1 MKNKLLELV
10 IVVIFLSLLITPN
23 IITAEI
29 LEALKV
35 FINTLFPSI
44 FPFFLVSDLLISYN
58 FPNTLNK
65 YLKEV
70 TKKIFHV
77 EGASSF
83 VIIMSMLS
91 GFPSGAK
98 YIKTLL
104 DKNLINIDEA
114 NYLIIF
120 THFANPL
127 FVLTVTKGLFKNTQL
142 SYIILICMY
151 LSNLI
156 LGFIIRPKQ
165 VKSNKKSLE
174 TLKIP
179 NFSTNLTSS
188 IISSLKLLAIILGN
202 TCFFYIVTGLIMKLF
217 HHNQL
222 ITILINGFFDI
233 TRGITSLTNLSGF
246 ITLKAILILTF
257 LAFGGIN
264 INMQVA
270 SIISNSNIKYSNFL
284 IGRICQCAISI
295 TLFSIITK
303 CIVVIWYVGSIN
315 I

>member
-1 MKNKLLELV
+1 MKNKLLELL

-23 IITAEI
+23 IITTEI

-217 HHNQL
+217 YHNQL

-246 ITLKAILILTF
+246 TILKSILILTF

-284 IGRICQCAISI
+284 IGRLCQCAISI
-295 TLFSIITK
+295 TLFLIITK
-303 CIVVIWYVGSIN
+303 CIVVI
-315 I
+315 

>member
-303 CIVVIWYVGSIN
+303 CIVVI
-315 I
+315 

>member
-1 MKNKLLELV
+1 MKNKLLEVV

-23 IITAEI
+23 IITTEI

-44 FPFFLVSDLLISYN
+44 FPFFLASDLLISYN
-58 FPNTLNK
+58 FPITLNK
-65 YLKEV
+65 YLKQV
-70 TKKIFHV
+70 TKRIFHV

-98 YIKTLL
+98 YIRTLL

-114 NYLIIF
+114 NYLITF

-127 FVLTVTKGLFKNTQL
+127 FVLTVTKGIFKDIKL

-156 LGFIIRPKQ
+156 LGFIIRPKNMQ
-165 VKSNKKSLE
+165 NNKKSLVP
-174 TLKIP
+174 LKIP

-188 IISSLKLLAIILGN
+188 IISSFKLLAIILGN

-222 ITILINGFFDI
+222 VTILINGFFDI

-246 ITLKAILILTF
+246 ITLKSILILTF

-284 IGRICQCAISI
+284 IGRICQCALSIAIFITIS
-295 TLFSIITK
+295 K
-303 CIVVIWYVGSIN
+303 CIVIV
-315 I
+315 

>member
-1 MKNKLLELV
+1 MKNKLLEVV

-23 IITAEI
+23 IITTEI

-58 FPNTLNK
+58 FPITLNK
-65 YLKEV
+65 YLKGV
-70 TKKIFHV
+70 TKRIFHI

-114 NYLIIF
+114 NYLITF

-127 FVLTVTKGLFKNTQL
+127 FVLTVTKGIFKDIKL

-156 LGFIIRPKQ
+156 LGFIIRPKNMQ
-165 VKSNKKSLE
+165 NNKKSLVP
-174 TLKIP
+174 LKIP

-188 IISSLKLLAIILGN
+188 IISSFKLLAIILGN

-222 ITILINGFFDI
+222 VTILINGFFDI

-246 ITLKAILILTF
+246 ITLKSILILTF

-284 IGRICQCAISI
+284 IGRICQCALSIAIFITIS
-295 TLFSIITK
+295 K
-303 CIVVIWYVGSIN
+303 CIIIV
-315 I
+315 

>member
-1 MKNKLLELV
+1 MKNKLLELL

-23 IITAEI
+23 IITTEI

-58 FPNTLNK
+58 FPITLNK

-70 TKKIFHV
+70 TKRIFHV

-114 NYLIIF
+114 NYLITF

-246 ITLKAILILTF
+246 TILKSILILTF

-295 TLFSIITK
+295 TLFFIITK
-303 CIVVIWYVGSIN
+303 CIVVI
-315 I
+315 

>member
-23 IITAEI
+23 IITTEI

-58 FPNTLNK
+58 FPNTLNR

-246 ITLKAILILTF
+246 TILKSILILTF

-295 TLFSIITK
+295 TLFFIITK
-303 CIVVIWYVGSIN
+303 CIVVI
-315 I
+315 

>member
-1 MKNKLLELV
+1 MKNKLLEIV

-23 IITAEI
+23 IITTEI

-58 FPNTLNK
+58 FPITLNK
-65 YLKEV
+65 YLKQV
-70 TKKIFHV
+70 TKRIFHV

-98 YIKTLL
+98 YIRTLL

-114 NYLIIF
+114 NYLITF

-127 FVLTVTKGLFKNTQL
+127 FVLTVTKGIFKDIKL

-156 LGFIIRPKQ
+156 LGFIIRPKNMQ
-165 VKSNKKSLE
+165 NNKKSLVP
-174 TLKIP
+174 LKIP

-188 IISSLKLLAIILGN
+188 IISSFKLLAIILGN

-222 ITILINGFFDI
+222 VTILINGFFDI

-246 ITLKAILILTF
+246 ITLKSILILTF

-284 IGRICQCAISI
+284 IGRICQCALSIAIFITIS
-295 TLFSIITK
+295 K
-303 CIVVIWYVGSIN
+303 CIVIV
-315 I
+315 

>member
-23 IITAEI
+23 IITTEI

-179 NFSTNLTSS
+179 NFSTNLTFS

-246 ITLKAILILTF
+246 TILKSILILTF

-295 TLFSIITK
+295 TLFLIITK

>member
-23 IITAEI
+23 IITTEI

-217 HHNQL
+217 YHNQL

-246 ITLKAILILTF
+246 TILKSILILTF

-284 IGRICQCAISI
+284 IGRLCQCAISI
-295 TLFSIITK
+295 TLFLIITK
-303 CIVVIWYVGSIN
+303 CIVVI
-315 I
+315 

>member
-1 MKNKLLELV
+1 MKNKLLEVV
-10 IVVIFLSLLITPN
+10 IVVIFLSLLTTPN
-23 IITAEI
+23 IITTEI

-58 FPNTLNK
+58 FPITLNK
-65 YLKEV
+65 YLKGV
-70 TKKIFHV
+70 TKRIFHV

-104 DKNLINIDEA
+104 DRKLIDIDEA
-114 NYLIIF
+114 NYLITF

-127 FVLTVTKGLFKNTQL
+127 FVLTVTKGLFKSTRL

-165 VKSNKKSLE
+165 IKNNKKSLVP
-174 TLKIP
+174 LKVP

-188 IISSLKLLAIILGN
+188 IISSSKLLVIILGN
-202 TCFFYIVTGLIMKLF
+202 TCFFYIVTGLITKLF

-222 ITILINGFFDI
+222 VTILINGFFDI

-270 SIISNSNIKYSNFL
+270 SIISNSNIKYTNFL
-284 IGRICQCAISI
+284 IGRLCQCAISI
-295 TLFSIITK
+295 VIFLTISK
-303 CIVVIWYVGSIN
+303 CIII

>member
-1 MKNKLLELV
+1 MKNKLLELL
-10 IVVIFLSLLITPN
+10 IVVIFLSLLTTPN
-23 IITAEI
+23 IITTEI

-58 FPNTLNK
+58 FPITLNK

-70 TKKIFHV
+70 TKRIFHV

-104 DKNLINIDEA
+104 DRKLIDIDEA
-114 NYLIIF
+114 NYLITF

-127 FVLTVTKGLFKNTQL
+127 FVLTVTKGLFKSTKL

-165 VKSNKKSLE
+165 VKNNKKSLVP
-174 TLKIP
+174 LKVP

-188 IISSLKLLAIILGN
+188 IISSSKLLVIILGN
-202 TCFFYIVTGLIMKLF
+202 A
-217 HHNQL
+217 
-222 ITILINGFFDI
+222 D
-233 TRGITSLTNLSGF
+233 SLTPTATSR
-246 ITLKAILILTF
+246 A
-257 LAFGGIN
+257 
-264 INMQVA
+264 VP
-270 SIISNSNIKYSNFL
+270 
-284 IGRICQCAISI
+284 
-295 TLFSIITK
+295 TK
-303 CIVVIWYVGSIN
+303 
-315 I
+315 